1 MDATLIID
9 KNNKQKK
16 IIQYKEKEILEKY
29 SSLNKQDPYTRS
41 GIFKRLLVIWAFKI
55 IKLSNYIPL
64 KSEYLGNLPEKYQS
78 KNYIN
83 DLKEIWFNKQ
93 YKNKKFLPLI
103 RSAFLSNK

>member
-41 GIFKRLLVIWAFKI
+41 GIFKRLLVI
-55 IKLSNYIPL
+55 
-64 KSEYLGNLPEKYQS
+64 
-78 KNYIN
+78 
-83 DLKEIWFNKQ
+83 
-93 YKNKKFLPLI
+93 
-103 RSAFLSNK
+103 